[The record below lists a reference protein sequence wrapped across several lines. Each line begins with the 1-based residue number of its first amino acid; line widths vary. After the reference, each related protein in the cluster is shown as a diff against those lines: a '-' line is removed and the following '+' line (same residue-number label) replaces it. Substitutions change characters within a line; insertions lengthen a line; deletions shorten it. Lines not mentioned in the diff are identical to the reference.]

1 MLLSEDWLI
10 DWLKSVVRR
19 IVNISVVQRRLFLK
33 MLNKN
38 RNNYDKQKNISE
50 EFQLA
55 WISSL
60 MLQKRNVH
68 IYGQLLFNFSA
79 LLFIFRVYIAA
90 FYFQIK

>member
-10 DWLKSVVRR
+10 DWLNSVVRR
-19 IVNISVVQRRLFLK
+19 IVNISVVQRRPFLK
-33 MLNKN
+33 MLKKP
-38 RNNYDKQKNISE
+38 NNYDKQKNISE

-60 MLQKRNVH
+60 MFQKRNT
-68 IYGQLLFNFSA
+68 YGQLLFNFSA

-90 FYFQIK
+90 FYFQIQ

>member
-10 DWLKSVVRR
+10 DWLKCCTSYRQYFGRTTAALSEDV
-19 IVNISVVQRRLFLK
+19 K
-33 MLNKN
+33 KT
-38 RNNYDKQKNISE
+38 NNYDKQKNISE

-60 MLQKRNVH
+60 MFQKRNT
-68 IYGQLLFNFSA
+68 YGQLLFNFSA

-90 FYFQIK
+90 FYFQIQ